1 MWPYLWSNPIENFL
15 NSFEMMKQYE
25 HGGYNLYFGNKV
37 LSNNVPWHYSLVWIS
52 ITTPVIFLFLSFI
65 GILSLKVSILKNEK
79 EMIFLYYF
87 YNKYFNYF
95 YNFIFNYH
103 SEFNFI

>member
-37 LSNNVPWHYSLVWIS
+37 LSNNVPWH
-52 ITTPVIFLFLSFI
+52 
-65 GILSLKVSILKNEK
+65 ILSCG
-79 EMIFLYYF
+79 FL
-87 YNKYFNYF
+87 
-95 YNFIFNYH
+95 
-103 SEFNFI
+103 